1 MMLLLPDKKLRR
13 NLKSFN
19 ILNLYKIKKQIER
32 LLTSIINNFNLNTM
46 ESNKEVI
53 SDLNSLV
60 TILNDGK
67 QGYESAAETT
77 DSLELKAVFG
87 KYALERAAYAAE
99 LKAHIKQHGG
109 NEDDN
114 DNGGL
119 LGAVHRT
126 WIDVK
131 QAFAGNDNK
140 AILDAILTGEK
151 SAIEKYDGYIADY
164 TDHADHLALLQ
175 KQRDG
180 IQTDLKQIE
189 ALKLQNS

>member
-1 MMLLLPDKKLRR
+1 
-13 NLKSFN
+13 
-19 ILNLYKIKKQIER
+19 
-32 LLTSIINNFNLNTM
+32 M
-46 ESNKEVI
+46 ESNKEII
-53 SDLNSLV
+53 SDLKSLV

-114 DNGGL
+114 DNGGV
-119 LGAVHRT
+119 LGSIHRT

-131 QAFAGNDNK
+131 QALSGNNDK
-140 AILDAILTGEK
+140 AILDAIITGEK

-164 TDHADHLALLQ
+164 ADHADHLSLLK

-180 IQTDLKQIE
+180 IQSDLNQIE
-189 ALKLQNS
+189 SLKIQHA

>member
-1 MMLLLPDKKLRR
+1 
-13 NLKSFN
+13 
-19 ILNLYKIKKQIER
+19 
-32 LLTSIINNFNLNTM
+32 M
-46 ESNKEVI
+46 ESNKEII

-119 LGAVHRT
+119 LGAAHRT
-126 WIDVK
+126 WIDIK
-131 QAFAGNDNK
+131 QAFTGNDNK
-140 AILDAILTGEK
+140 AILDAIITGEK
-151 SAIEKYDGYIADY
+151 AAIEKYDGYIADY
-164 TDHADHLALLQ
+164 TDHADHLALLK
-175 KQRDG
+175 KQRDS
-180 IQTDLKQIE
+180 IQGALSQIQSLSVQQ
-189 ALKLQNS
+189 A